1 MSELTREHV
10 QEIVRA
16 ENQSLSKTMETLALE
31 VGNMA
36 KAVNKIA
43 IQSSVNEERFNAVNG
58 RIDGIT
64 KTLNDTNT
72 RLVSI
77 GTEILPD
84 LEAKVAVVSF
94 SANKIWQLALTI
106 SAPLAV
112 VAWTLIERQNTIQ
125 LSHLKIMVQAIEKM
139 GKIALGT

>member
-1 MSELTREHV
+1 MSDITREHV

-16 ENQSLSKTMETLALE
+16 ENLSLAKTMEKLAEE

-43 IQSSVNEERFNAVNG
+43 IQSSVNEERFNAVNE
-58 RIDGIT
+58 RIDVVT
-64 KTLNDTNT
+64 KTLNDTNA
-72 RLVSI
+72 RLMSI

-106 SAPLAV
+106 SVPLIG